1 MRRFAAS
8 VNVVSPADGGQ
19 KSGMTA
25 TAVCSVT
32 AEPPSALI
40 IVNRSNRSHATIART
55 RKFAV
60 NVLANDQRHL
70 AAQFAAKLPDPFHDV
85 PHRAGT
91 TGCPLIEG
99 ADAHMECVVVQE
111 VDVGTHT
118 IFVGK
123 VDATSRSNREPLL
136 SRGSIP
142 RPCRGGA
149 PRVTIMSEPSSR
161 NAEMTVAAHNGSE
174 SAEQRPAV
182 PQTADSLLDLLQER
196 ALNLRQLFW
205 RAHRA

>member
-1 MRRFAAS
+1 MSAPEEFQLPHVSKEQFTDVMRRFAAS
-8 VNVVSPADGGQ
+8 VNVVSTADGGQ

-32 AEPPSALI
+32 AEPPCALI

-123 VDATSRSNREPLL
+123 VVATSRSNREPLL
-136 SRGSIP
+136 YHEG
-142 RPCRGGA
+142 
-149 PRVTIMSEPSSR
+149 
-161 NAEMTVAAHNGSE
+161 
-174 SAEQRPAV
+174 QY
-182 PQTADSLLDLLQER
+182 R
-196 ALNLRQLFW
+196 ALAEGARQG
-205 RAHRA
+205 